1 MITRIPCFVEVKN
14 MSENAKDKDGFLVVR
29 RDDDASLWY
38 YGLYYTEED
47 ARRAANE
54 IGNGLVLEVSEREG
68 AYRRTCRQVF
78 KESCY
83 LEQGITQC

>member
-29 RDDDASLWY
+29 RGDDSSLWY
-38 YGLYYTEED
+38 YGLYDSEEP
-47 ARRAANE
+47 ARNAAKE

-68 AYRRTCRQVF
+68 AYRRKCRQVF

>member
-29 RDDDASLWY
+29 RDDNSSLWY
-38 YGLYYTEED
+38 YGLYDSEETARD
-47 ARRAANE
+47 AAKE

-68 AYRRTCRQVF
+68 AYRRKCRQVF

>member
-1 MITRIPCFVEVKN
+1 

-29 RDDDASLWY
+29 RDDNSSLWY
-38 YGLYYTEED
+38 YGLYDSEETARD
-47 ARRAANE
+47 AAKE

-68 AYRRTCRQVF
+68 AYRRKCRQVF

>member
-1 MITRIPCFVEVKN
+1 MITEIKVIAEIKN

-29 RDDDASLWY
+29 RDDDSSLWY
-38 YGLYYTEED
+38 YGRYDSEET
-47 ARRAANE
+47 ARNAAKE

>member
-1 MITRIPCFVEVKN
+1 

-38 YGLYYTEED
+38 YGLYDSEET
-47 ARRAANE
+47 ARNAAKE

-68 AYRRTCRQVF
+68 AYRRTCRSVI

-83 LEQGITQC
+83 LEQGITQG

>member
-29 RDDDASLWY
+29 RGDDSSLWY
-38 YGLYYTEED
+38 YGLYDSEET
-47 ARRAANE
+47 ARNAAKE

-68 AYRRTCRQVF
+68 AYRRKCRQVF